1 MNADGSFTVPVMAG
15 LADAVE
21 SELTVTTGAVVSI
34 VIDKG
39 EESGDCAPLVVCL
52 AVMTWAPS
60 ASVV

>member
-1 MNADGSFTVPVMAG
+1 MPVMAG

-39 EESGDCAPLVVCL
+39 EESGELPGRR
-52 AVMTWAPS
+52 S
-60 ASVV
+60 FASP